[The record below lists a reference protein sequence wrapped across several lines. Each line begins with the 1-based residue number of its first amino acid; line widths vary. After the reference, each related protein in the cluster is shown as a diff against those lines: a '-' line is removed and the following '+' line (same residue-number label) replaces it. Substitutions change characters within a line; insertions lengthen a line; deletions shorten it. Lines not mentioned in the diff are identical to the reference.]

1 MQDKFVGDVG
11 DFGKYGLLRTLS
23 GIEPKS
29 KPGYRLGIV
38 WYFGDDGAP
47 HDADLAYLSKPNE
60 FRRHDEALFDALMA
74 MATAKRRTVAEVKR
88 QRLLGR
94 RRFLG
99 RNAVF
104 FSDHVP
110 GREGREQWLSAAV
123 ARTSKTE
130 IVLLD
135 PDNSLA
141 TSKMEAKSARSTG
154 HAYLNEVRPF
164 VKRGQTVVI
173 YQSFGRNPGDKRK
186 KQIRRWHDECL
197 TKLGLDEPPQIVTTS
212 KRAFIILPA
221 THHVEHVDHRL
232 DILVE
237 RWGEHFKRQPL

>member
-11 DFGKYGLLRTLS
+11 DFGKYGLLRTLA
-23 GIEPKS
+23 GIEPKA

-38 WYFGDDGAP
+38 WYFGDDGEP
-47 HDADLAYLSKPNE
+47 YDADVAYLPKPDE
-60 FRRHDEALFDALMA
+60 FRHYDDALFDALQDMA
-74 MATAKRRTVAEVKR
+74 NCKRLTVEEVRKRRF
-88 QRLLGR
+88 LGR
-94 RRFLG
+94 RRLLG

-110 GREGREQWLSAAV
+110 DRQERDGWLVEALD
-123 ARTSKTE
+123 RTRRTH

-135 PDNSLA
+135 PDKALA
-141 TSKMEAKSARSTG
+141 SSKMEAMDERSPE
-154 HAYLNEVRPF
+154 HAYMNEVEPF

-173 YQSFGRNPGDKRK
+173 YQSFGRNKGDTRE

-197 TKLGLDEPPQIVTTS
+197 TKLDLDEHPRIVTTS

-221 THHVEHVDHRL
+221 THHLERVTTRL
-232 DILVE
+232 DVLVK
-237 RWGEHFKRQPL
+237 RWGTHFKHREL